1 MQGGGGLIHADTD
14 CCFIDGGYWA
24 AVLRD
29 EFDAAK
35 VDFGKLVE
43 FMTAGSDL
51 LRAYYYYCMPYQSN
65 PPTQEESERYGRARA
80 FMDALSRIPRF
91 EIRLGKLEFRGVR
104 QSDGRPIFEQK
115 RVDIMLG
122 VDMVLL
128 AAKQRIGR
136 VAILTGDSDFIPA
149 LKVAKNEGI
158 LVHLYHGDP
167 GSVHRE
173 VWAEA
178 DERTQ
183 IDTAVVERF
192 RMR

>member
-1 MQGGGGLIHADTD
+1 MPRQSAV
-14 CCFIDGGYWA
+14 FIDGGYWS
-24 AVLRD
+24 AVLKD
-29 EFDAAK
+29 EFGLLRI
-35 VDFGKLVE
+35 DFGRLVE
-43 FMTAGSDL
+43 FMAAGHEL
-51 LRAYYYYCMPYQSN
+51 LRAYYYNCMPYQSN
-65 PPTQEESERYGRARA
+65 PPTQEESERYARARR
-80 FMDALSRIPRF
+80 FMDALSRLPRF
-91 EIRLGKLEFRGVR
+91 EIRLGKLEYRGINAADR
-104 QSDGRPIFEQK
+104 KPIFEQK

-128 AAKQRIGR
+128 AAKQRIDR

-167 GSVHRE
+167 SGVHRE

-178 DERTQ
+178 DDRTRIDAAVIEQ
-183 IDTAVVERF
+183 I